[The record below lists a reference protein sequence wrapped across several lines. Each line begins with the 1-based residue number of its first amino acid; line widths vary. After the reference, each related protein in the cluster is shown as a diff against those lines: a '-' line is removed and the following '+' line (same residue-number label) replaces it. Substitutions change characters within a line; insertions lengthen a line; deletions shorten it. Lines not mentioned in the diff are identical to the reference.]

1 MTSKLRLAAAA
12 LAALATAAAGHHLG
26 AGTWLLQMPNA
37 HDTAANSS
45 APARP
50 SANTSARKVLY
61 YRNPMGLPETSPV
74 PKKDWMGMDYVPV
87 YDGEDDATTVKVGLD
102 KVQRAGVRTEAVE
115 TRSLARMVAAPGVAK
130 PDERTLRSVTVR
142 ADGYIEKLYVNT
154 TGQHVR
160 TGEPLF
166 SFYSPA
172 IVSAQIDYKNQIDTA
187 GGRSRQ
193 AADSYAKVVAE
204 RFNGLGVPEG
214 EIERLGATGEISRIF
229 DMPSP
234 ADGVVMEKN
243 VIEGQM
249 VKAGD
254 TLYRLTDLG
263 NIWIITD
270 VPEQDIGLVK
280 VGAPAKV
287 RFRAFPDEPFDG
299 RVTFVLHEL
308 AMSTR
313 TAKVRIEVANP
324 NHRIK
329 HEMFADVEINTTA
342 GDAPRLSVPASA
354 VIDSGTRRI
363 VLLERG
369 EGHFAPREVQLGLR
383 TRDYVEIKSGLEAG
397 EKVVVSA
404 NFLIDAE
411 SNLKAALQSFAPGGT
426 QPQQGAA
433 AMGSGAGKSPEGT
446 P

>member
-1 MTSKLRLAAAA
+1 MTSKLSLAAAA
-12 LAALATAAAGHHLG
+12 LAALAIAAAGYRLG
-26 AGTWLLQMPNA
+26 AGTWPMQAPKA
-37 HDTAANSS
+37 ADTTASSSTVAA
-45 APARP
+45 APAQTGEP
-50 SANTSARKVLY
+50 KVLY

-74 PKKDWMGMDYVPV
+74 PKKDSMGMDYIPV
-87 YDGEDDATTVKVGLD
+87 YEDEESATTVKVGLD
-102 KVQRAGVRTEAVE
+102 KVQRAGVRTAAVE
-115 TRSLARMVAAPGVAK
+115 TRRLARIIAAPGVAK
-130 PDERTLRSVTVR
+130 PDERTLRDVTVR
-142 ADGYIEKLYVNT
+142 ADGYVEKLYVNT

-160 TGEPLF
+160 RGEPLF
-166 SFYSPA
+166 GFYSPA
-172 IVSAQIDYKNQIDTA
+172 IISAQIDYKNQISTA
-187 GGRSRQ
+187 GARSRQ
-193 AADSYAKVVAE
+193 DAESYARVVAE
-204 RFNGLGVPEG
+204 QLSRLGVPEQ
-214 EIERLGATGEISRIF
+214 EVERLKATGETSRIF

-254 TLYRLTDLG
+254 TLYRLTDLSH
-263 NIWIITD
+263 IWIITD
-270 VPEQDIGLVK
+270 VAEQDIGLVK
-280 VGAPAKV
+280 IGAPAKV
-287 RFRAFPDEPFDG
+287 RFRAFPDETFEG

-308 AMSTR
+308 SMSTR
-313 TAKVRIEVANP
+313 TARVRVEVANP
-324 NHRIK
+324 DHRIK
-329 HEMFADVEINTTA
+329 HEMFADVEIDTTA

-354 VIDSGTRRI
+354 VIDSGSRRI

-411 SNLKAALQSFAPGGT
+411 SNLKAALERFAPGGDR
-426 QPQQGAA
+426 PQEGAA
-433 AMGSGAGKSPEGT
+433 ALGPGAGRSPEST

>member
-1 MTSKLRLAAAA
+1 MTSKLSLAAAA
-12 LAALATAAAGHHLG
+12 LAALAIAAAGYRLG
-26 AGTWLLQMPNA
+26 AGTWPMQAPKA
-37 HDTAANSS
+37 ADTTASSSTVAA
-45 APARP
+45 APAQTGEP
-50 SANTSARKVLY
+50 KVLY

-74 PKKDWMGMDYVPV
+74 PKKDSMGMDYIPV
-87 YDGEDDATTVKVGLD
+87 YEDEESATTVKVGLD
-102 KVQRAGVRTEAVE
+102 KVQRAGVRTAAVE
-115 TRSLARMVAAPGVAK
+115 TRRLARIIAAPGVAK
-130 PDERTLRSVTVR
+130 PDERTLRDVTVR
-142 ADGYIEKLYVNT
+142 ADGYVEKLYVNT

-160 TGEPLF
+160 RGEPLF

-172 IVSAQIDYKNQIDTA
+172 IISAQIDYKNQISTA
-187 GGRSRQ
+187 GERSRQ
-193 AADSYAKVVAE
+193 DAESYARVVAE
-204 RFNGLGVPEG
+204 QLSRLGVPEQ
-214 EIERLGATGEISRIF
+214 EVERLKATGETSRIF

-254 TLYRLTDLG
+254 TLYRLTDLSH
-263 NIWIITD
+263 IWIITD
-270 VPEQDIGLVK
+270 VAEQDIGLVK
-280 VGAPAKV
+280 IGAPAKV
-287 RFRAFPDEPFDG
+287 RFRAFPDETFEG

-308 AMSTR
+308 SMSTR
-313 TAKVRIEVANP
+313 TARVRVEVANP
-324 NHRIK
+324 DHRIK
-329 HEMFADVEINTTA
+329 HEMFADVEIDTTA

-354 VIDSGTRRI
+354 VIDSGSRRI

-411 SNLKAALQSFAPGGT
+411 SNLKAALERFAPGGDR
-426 QPQQGAA
+426 PQEGAA
-433 AMGSGAGKSPEGT
+433 ALGPGAGRSPEST